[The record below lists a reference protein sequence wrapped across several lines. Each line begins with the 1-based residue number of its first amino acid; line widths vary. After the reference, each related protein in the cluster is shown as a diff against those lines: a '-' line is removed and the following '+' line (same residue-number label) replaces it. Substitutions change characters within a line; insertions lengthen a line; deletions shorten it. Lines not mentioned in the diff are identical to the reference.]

1 MANAVYPTA
10 KASLLGQNPSIDV
23 DTDTIRAA
31 LVKITGAGAVSYSAS
46 HQYVNSVDA
55 GIVGTPQALASVTV
69 ASGKF
74 TSNAVSYS
82 AVSSAGNTLGLILYK
97 WTGTNTNSAL
107 IAWYDTG
114 TNIPATPNGGDISV
128 TPDGTNGWFTL

>member
-31 LVKITGAGAVSYSAS
+31 LVKITGAGAVSYSAAN
-46 HQYVNSVDA
+46 QYVNSVDA
-55 GIVGTPQALASVTV
+55 GIVGTPQVHWQRHGRGWQV
-69 ASGKF
+69 HK
-74 TSNAVSYS
+74 NAVSYS

>member
-31 LVKITGAGAVSYSAS
+31 LVKITGAGAVSYSAAN
-46 HQYVNSVDA
+46 QYVNSVDA

-82 AVSSAGNTLGLILYK
+82 AISSAGNTLGLILYK

>member
-31 LVKITGAGAVSYSAS
+31 LVKITGAGAVAYNSS
-46 HQYVNSVDA
+46 HQYVSSIDS
-55 GIVGTPQALASVTV
+55 GLVGTPVALASVTV
-69 ASGKF
+69 TAGKF
-74 TSNAVSYS
+74 TSNAASYT
-82 AVSSAGNTLGLILYK
+82 AVSSAGNTLGVIVYK